1 MWLQRQPLSVKL
13 HARAENGLA
22 EYSSMITAQLW
33 DNFAPL
39 MDENN
44 VDDRRSRH
52 YKNNGSAVF
61 YGQKDIPE
69 LDEVKGT

>member
-1 MWLQRQPLSVKL
+1 
-13 HARAENGLA
+13 
-22 EYSSMITAQLW
+22 MITAQLW